1 MVSDKSLENLST
13 SQEASYC
20 EIDDPRSPAID
31 FLRTPIQVCKQAD
44 TVVDNLVSETVQN
57 IDSDNV
63 TDKEASVSSTELAD
77 TVLVISKESS
87 PVKTVVDKED
97 ASEELTQ
104 ITCDD
109 CEQEIIQPNQTEC
122 EADIDQTPESPKP
135 VSDAV
140 QSIPKSA
147 PVSPPNIVSVTPK
160 QHKSAPVTPPLVNLT
175 ADVKELD
182 KKLTNLIYEDE
193 EPVVCPR
200 IVKVKDPQNR
210 TPLGL
215 RNDHNKMPL
224 QKLKVS
230 DKPRKAEYVLSKIPV
245 FKEKKIKVQCE
256 NTPPRS
262 MRGIKPK
269 KSQWDAKDD
278 TMVI

>member
-13 SQEASYC
+13 SHC
-20 EIDDPRSPAID
+20 EIEDPRSPAID
-31 FLRTPIQVCKQAD
+31 FLRTPIQVCKQPD

-57 IDSDNV
+57 IDSD
-63 TDKEASVSSTELAD
+63 KETSVSSTELAD
-77 TVLVISKESS
+77 TVLVISKE
-87 PVKTVVDKED
+87 TVVDKED

-109 CEQEIIQPNQTEC
+109 CEQEIIQPNQTEMD
-122 EADIDQTPESPKP
+122 ETPESPK
-135 VSDAV
+135 AV
-140 QSIPKSA
+140 QSA

-193 EPVVCPR
+193 DAVVHPR

-215 RNDHNKMPL
+215 RNDNNKMPL
-224 QKLKVS
+224 PKLKVS
-230 DKPRKAEYVLSKIPV
+230 DKPRKADCVISKIPV

-269 KSQWDAKDD
+269 KSQWDSKDD
-278 TMVI
+278 TLVI